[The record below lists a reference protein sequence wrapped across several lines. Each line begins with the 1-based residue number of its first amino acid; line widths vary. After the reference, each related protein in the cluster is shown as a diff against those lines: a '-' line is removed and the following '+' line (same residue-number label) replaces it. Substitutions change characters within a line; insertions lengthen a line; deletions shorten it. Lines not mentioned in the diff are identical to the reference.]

1 METTLSYEKLFAIA
15 YNAIYE
21 LEWSEYEHG
30 AILDYL
36 DITEE
41 QYREIKGTAE
51 EENEEDCTDEYE

>member
-30 AILDYL
+30 AILEYL
-36 DITEE
+36 DITEKE
-41 QYREIKGTAE
+41 YREIKSMVE
-51 EENEEDCTDEYE
+51 E